1 MIVAL
6 LLAWIGARL
15 SAPWW
20 YWVMLGMHL
29 LVHLAKFS
37 IQISRTTH
45 NTIGGE

>member
-6 LLAWIGARL
+6 LLAWTGARL

-20 YWVMLGMHL
+20 YWCFLGVY
-29 LVHLAKFS
+29 LVLHLAKFS
-37 IQISRTTH
+37 IRISRTTH